1 MQNIEDWELERLSG
15 EFEDH
20 YNGFSDK
27 IDPKEH
33 SFEVTNENGEGFGN
47 RNHCNGTNG
56 IHQEANDSTVNEE
69 TNDSNDEHE
78 ANEDGNEGEEGNMSA
93 PYYGRTLVAP
103 EYMSFQIQDP
113 AAPHKEDNGVGV
125 IGEEACTVAG
135 GTDDFGKGHGE
146 EEETSHSFDQFTL
159 EEGEGD
165 PCEDGDGECG
175 TSEEVNLRDEDH
187 VEDSTRPAGLEGEDG
202 KGNED
207 DYKEIAE
214 MEGKNEKERDENE
227 LHCKEGT
234 LSENDEVENVQEDG
248 GDEQDG
254 DEDGEEGGDEKENDE
269 YNKGSTDLAGE
280 KEPETDENEVYI
292 EERPSKDGSSVE
304 EFCEGNEYGEHEI
317 NDAKTEGTV
326 ETEPQGEDD
335 AIKRNVDDNEVD
347 EKHDT
352 DENKD
357 HREEETNNK
366 DEDSSQ
372 EEDENDEESEDDR
385 FHHEYKITEDK
396 DGEGDN
402 EDKSV
407 SAKDMAINRLTKL
420 EHCDSLRVNV
430 ASPTRDITN
439 VSSTESLNETDAG
452 HAEGDDPDEQAEK
465 LTEEPEKEQ
474 EATVMTS
481 RVDNYDV
488 ALIRLFS

>member
-27 IDPKEH
+27 IDPKEN
-33 SFEVTNENGEGFGN
+33 SFEVTNENDEDFGN

-56 IHQEANDSTVNEE
+56 IHKEPNDREVNEE

-78 ANEDGNEGEEGNMSA
+78 AREEGNEGEEGNMSA

-113 AAPHKEDNGVGV
+113 AAPYKEDNGVGV
-125 IGEEACTVAG
+125 IGEEDCTVAG
-135 GTDDFGKGHGE
+135 GTDDFGKSHGE

-165 PCEDGDGECG
+165 PREDGDGECG

-187 VEDSTRPAGLEGEDG
+187 VEDLPRPARLEGDDF
-202 KGNED
+202 KGNKD
-207 DYKEIAE
+207 DFKGIADL
-214 MEGKNEKERDENE
+214 EGKNEHERDENE

-234 LSENDEVENVQEDG
+234 LSENHEVENVQEDE

-254 DEDGEEGGDEKENDE
+254 DEDGEQGGDEKENDE
-269 YNKGSTDLAGE
+269 DNKGSTDLAGE
-280 KEPETDENEVYI
+280 KEPETDENEVCR

-304 EFCEGNEYGEHEI
+304 EFCEDYEEDGEHEI
-317 NDAKTEGTV
+317 NDAKTEETV
-326 ETEPQGEDD
+326 ETEEQSEDD
-335 AIKRNVDDNEVD
+335 AMKRNIEDNEVD
-347 EKHDT
+347 DT
-352 DENKD
+352 DHKD
-357 HREEETNNK
+357 HREEEINNE
-366 DEDSSQ
+366 DEESSQ
-372 EEDENDEESEDDR
+372 EEDESDEDSEDDR

-407 SAKDMAINRLTKL
+407 SAKDMAINRLTRL

-439 VSSTESLNETDAG
+439 VSSTESLNETDTG
-452 HAEGDDPDEQAEK
+452 HADGDDPDKQAEK
-465 LTEEPEKEQ
+465 LTEEPQKEQ

-481 RVDNYDV
+481 RVDNY
-488 ALIRLFS
+488 

>member
-1 MQNIEDWELERLSG
+1 MVTLKTTFFSLQNIEDWELERLSG

-33 SFEVTNENGEGFGN
+33 SFEVTNENGEDFGN

-56 IHQEANDSTVNEE
+56 IHQEANDSAVNEE

-78 ANEDGNEGEEGNMSA
+78 ANEEGNEGEEGNISA

-113 AAPHKEDNGVGV
+113 AAAPHKEDNGVGV
-125 IGEEACTVAG
+125 IGEEDCTVAG
-135 GTDDFGKGHGE
+135 GTENLGSE
-146 EEETSHSFDQFTL
+146 EEETSHSFDQFTV

-165 PCEDGDGECG
+165 SCEGGDGECG

-187 VEDSTRPAGLEGEDG
+187 LEDSPRAARLEGDDG
-202 KGNED
+202 KGNKD
-207 DYKEIAE
+207 DYKEIADL
-214 MEGKNEKERDENE
+214 EGKNEQERDENE

-234 LSENDEVENVQEDG
+234 LSENDEVENVHEDE

-254 DEDGEEGGDEKENDE
+254 DEDGEQGGHEKENDE
-269 YNKGSTDLAGE
+269 DNKGSTDLAPE
-280 KEPETDENEVYI
+280 KELKTDESEVYI
-292 EERPSKDGSSVE
+292 EGRPSKDGSSVE
-304 EFCEGNEYGEHEI
+304 EFCEDNEEDGEHEI
-317 NDAKTEGTV
+317 NDAQTEETV
-326 ETEPQGEDD
+326 ETEEQSEDD
-335 AIKRNVDDNEVD
+335 SIKRNIEDNEVD

-352 DENKD
+352 DENKE
-357 HREEETNNK
+357 HREEETNNE
-366 DEDSSQ
+366 DEESSQ
-372 EEDENDEESEDDR
+372 EEDESDEDDR

-396 DGEGDN
+396 DGEEDN

-407 SAKDMAINRLTKL
+407 SAKDMAMNRLTKL

-452 HAEGDDPDEQAEK
+452 HAGGDDPDEQAEK

-481 RVDNYDV
+481 RADNY
-488 ALIRLFS
+488 